1 MSRASEKQ
9 ENLYD
14 VTIWP
19 PGYVEDS
26 LGTSVEQDSKAKPP
40 KSGTGDDGDGAG
52 T

>member
-26 LGTSVEQDSKAKPP
+26 LGTLVEQDSMAKTL
-40 KSGTGDDGDGAG
+40 KSGTSDDGQGAG
-52 T
+52 N